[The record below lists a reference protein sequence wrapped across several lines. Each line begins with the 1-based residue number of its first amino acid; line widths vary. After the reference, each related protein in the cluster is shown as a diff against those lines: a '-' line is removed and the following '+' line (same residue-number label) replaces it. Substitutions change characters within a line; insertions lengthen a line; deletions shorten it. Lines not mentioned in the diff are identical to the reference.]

1 MKKFSQFFLFFF
13 VIVISIIFYNS
24 YFITTDNL
32 ITSTPENKNET
43 SYENKNNIIKNLKYD
58 VKFDDTSE
66 YNISSDLSEI
76 TYVDGFETVLMS
88 GVSAKFND
96 GNNPTI
102 YVTSDKAVFNN
113 NNFNT
118 KFESNVKVTYEENI
132 ITSKNLDLN
141 FDKNTIFIY
150 NNVIYDGLTGAA
162 KTDNIVINILT
173 KNAEIFMNKPTQKIK
188 VISK

>member
-1 MKKFSQFFLFFF
+1 MKKFLQFFLFFF
-13 VIVISIIFYNS
+13 VIVISIIFYKS
-24 YFITTDNL
+24 YFTTTDNL
-32 ITSTPENKNET
+32 ITSMSEDKNEI

-58 VKFDDTSE
+58 VKFDDRSE

-76 TYVDGFETVLMS
+76 TYIDGSETVLMS

-102 YVTSDKAVFNN
+102 YVTSDKAVFDN

-118 KFESNVKVTYEENI
+118 KFENNVKVTYKANI
-132 ITSKNLDLN
+132 ITSKNLDLD

-162 KTDNIVINILT
+162 KTDNIVIDLLT
-173 KNAEIFMNKPTQKIK
+173 KNAEIFMNEPTQNVKI
-188 VISK
+188 ISK

>member
-1 MKKFSQFFLFFF
+1 MKKILQFFLFFLT
-13 VIVISIIFYNS
+13 IIISIIFYKS
-24 YFITTDNL
+24 YFTKTGEL
-32 ITSTPENKNET
+32 IVAKPENNNEV
-43 SYENKNNIIKNLKYD
+43 SSENKNNIIKNLKYD

-76 TYVDGFETVLMS
+76 TFVNESETVLMS

-102 YVTSDKAVFNN
+102 YVTSEKAIFNN
-113 NNFNT
+113 SNFNT
-118 KFESNVKVTYEENI
+118 KFENNVKVTYMDNI
-132 ITSKNLDLN
+132 ITSENLDLD

-150 NNVIYDGLTGAA
+150 NNVIYDGLTGAG
-162 KTDNIVINILT
+162 KTDNIVINLLT
-173 KNAEIFMNKPTQKIK
+173 KNAEIFMDEPTQKVK

>member
-1 MKKFSQFFLFFF
+1 MKKFLQFFLFSF
-13 VIVISIIFYNS
+13 VIVISIIFYKS
-24 YFITTDNL
+24 YFTTTDKL
-32 ITSTPENKNET
+32 ITSIPENRNEL
-43 SYENKNNIIKNLKYD
+43 SSENKNNIIKNLEYD
-58 VKFDDTSE
+58 VKFDDSSE

-76 TYVDGFETVLMS
+76 TYVNGSETVLMS

-102 YVTSDKAVFNN
+102 YVTSDKAIFNN

-118 KFESNVKVTYEENI
+118 KFENNVKVTYKENI
-132 ITSKNLDLN
+132 ITSKNLDLD

-162 KTDNIVINILT
+162 KTDNIVIDLLT
-173 KNAEIFMNKPTQKIK
+173 KNAEIFMNKPTQKTK

>member
-1 MKKFSQFFLFFF
+1 M
-13 VIVISIIFYNS
+13 
-24 YFITTDNL
+24 
-32 ITSTPENKNET
+32 ST
-43 SYENKNNIIKNLKYD
+43 ENKNNIIKNLKYD

-76 TYVDGFETVLMS
+76 TYVDEFEVVLMT

-102 YVTSDKAVFNN
+102 YVTSEKATFDNS
-113 NNFNT
+113 NFNT
-118 KFESNVKVTYEENI
+118 KFETNVKVTYMENI
-132 ITSKNLDLN
+132 ITSKNLDLD

-162 KTDNIVINILT
+162 ETDNIVIDLLT
-173 KNAEIFMNKPTQKIK
+173 KNAEIFMNEPTQKIK
-188 VISK
+188 IISK

>member
-1 MKKFSQFFLFFF
+1 MKKFLQFFLFFF
-13 VIVISIIFYNS
+13 VVIISIIFYRN
-24 YFITTDNL
+24 YFIVTDKL
-32 ITSTPENKNET
+32 ITSAPENRNEI
-43 SYENKNNIIKNLKYD
+43 SSENKNNIIKNLKYD
-58 VKFDDTSE
+58 VRFDDTSE

-76 TYVDGFETVLMS
+76 TYVDGSETVLMS

-102 YVTSDKAVFNN
+102 YVTSDKAIFNN

-118 KFESNVKVTYEENI
+118 KFENNVKVTYKENI
-132 ITSKNLDLN
+132 ITSKNLDLD

-150 NNVIYDGLTGAA
+150 NNVIYDGLTGAV
-162 KTDNIVINILT
+162 KTDNIVIDLLT

-188 VISK
+188 AISK

>member
-1 MKKFSQFFLFFF
+1 MKKFLQFFLLFF
-13 VIVISIIFYNS
+13 VIVVSIIFYKS
-24 YFITTDNL
+24 YFTTSDKL
-32 ITSTPENKNET
+32 ITSTPEKINEI
-43 SYENKNNIIKNLKYD
+43 SSENKNNIIKNLKYD

-66 YNISSDLSEI
+66 YNITSDLSEI
-76 TYVDGFETVLMS
+76 TYVDGSETVLMS

-102 YVTSDKAVFNN
+102 YVTSDKAIFNN

-118 KFESNVKVTYEENI
+118 KFENNVKVTYMENI
-132 ITSKNLDLN
+132 ITSKNLDLD

-162 KTDNIVINILT
+162 KTDNIVIDLLT
-173 KNAEIFMNKPTQKIK
+173 KNAEIFMNKPTQKVK

>member
-1 MKKFSQFFLFFF
+1 VSG
-13 VIVISIIFYNS
+13 
-24 YFITTDNL
+24 
-32 ITSTPENKNET
+32 
-43 SYENKNNIIKNLKYD
+43 
-58 VKFDDTSE
+58 
-66 YNISSDLSEI
+66 SEI
-76 TYVDGFETVLMS
+76 VLMS

-102 YVTSDKAVFNN
+102 YVTSDKAIFNN

-118 KFESNVKVTYEENI
+118 KFENNVKVTYMENI
-132 ITSKNLDLN
+132 ITSKNLDLD

-162 KTDNIVINILT
+162 KTDNIVIDLLT
-173 KNAEIFMNKPTQKIK
+173 KNAEIFMNKPTQKVK